1 MFRIL
6 SRDSAVLMALSCY
19 VTDTSKRA
27 EATALSWR
35 LGWAAFTHALPPW
48 NWTSPRRSCRCEHE
62 CQDHLVLPALSYKV
76 CNDLMEPVWAAQV
89 NALRIH
95 SDHVDDVFTDCS
107 CLILFLLA
115 CILISTIFTKTCSIS
130 INNETIFIIDAS
142 SSSSSSCTLYPSAKA
157 NRIFPVGSDTDNLFF
172 GHFPQFMW
180 KRLLSIKHKS
190 NKHRISCCQLKIP
203 QLFSVSLLLLHLC
216 LTFSHVKPNFQWSQW
231 RKEERGKQTSKVWT
245 VQLQQKPWIFH
256 SVSQYLA
263 FRHGEVKLLTD
274 GCCRLKCLRTS
285 SQQLVPIIAQLRFPV
300 AVKVCLL
307 S

>member
-1 MFRIL
+1 MLRTHQNVQKLLLYLGDLAEPLSHMRCHHETERHPGGAAGVNMNVRITW
-6 SRDSAVLMALSCY
+6 S
-19 VTDTSKRA
+19 
-27 EATALSWR
+27 
-35 LGWAAFTHALPPW
+35 FQLPGTKSVMIW
-48 NWTSPRRSCRCEHE
+48 WSPCEQRRSTPWEFT
-62 CQDHLVLPALSYKV
+62 VIM
-76 CNDLMEPVWAAQV
+76 LMTFLQIAA
-89 NALRIH
+89 AWC
-95 SDHVDDVFTDCS
+95 F
-107 CLILFLLA
+107 FLLA

-130 INNETIFIIDAS
+130 IDNETIFIIDAS

-172 GHFPQFMW
+172 WHFPQFMW

-203 QLFSVSLLLLHLC
+203 QMFSVSLLLLHLC

-245 VQLQQKPWIFH
+245 VQLQQKPWILH
-256 SVSQYLA
+256 SVLQYLA